1 LGSIENKEE
10 MEIEYEMSEIGLLY
24 RVHAFE
30 SMPLKFSHVV
40 ERGRAMARETKP
52 LKLIEARNAM
62 FVDGPTIQSRTLDK
76 FPIGITIQES
86 LEPHRPLTSKNEYK
100 RMEKGFTL
108 SEYIT
113 QGFTTISHRQFL

>member
-1 LGSIENKEE
+1 
-10 MEIEYEMSEIGLLY
+10 MEIEFEMSEISLLY

-62 FVDGPTIQSRTLDK
+62 FVDGPTIQSPPWTNFQLELQYR
-76 FPIGITIQES
+76 S
-86 LEPHRPLTSKNEYK
+86 LLNHTGL
-100 RMEKGFTL
+100 
-108 SEYIT
+108 
-113 QGFTTISHRQFL
+113 